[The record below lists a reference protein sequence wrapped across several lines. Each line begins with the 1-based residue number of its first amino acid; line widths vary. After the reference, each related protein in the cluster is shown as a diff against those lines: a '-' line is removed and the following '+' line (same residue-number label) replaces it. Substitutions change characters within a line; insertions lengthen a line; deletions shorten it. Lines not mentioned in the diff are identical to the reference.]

1 MSPMTHPEPLRRVL
15 RRTQL
20 RVAAIATG
28 VVGGLLMLASAML
41 LRASAQNH
49 LELVARSLSY
59 TVDAAVV
66 FRDSQ
71 AASEILAEVG
81 RSEHLVQAEIR
92 LPGGRVLARYQP
104 PAPETL
110 EDRLA
115 ALLPAFEVEQ
125 SVRAD
130 GQIQATLRVRTQ
142 ARLLVQ
148 AAGWGLL
155 GLLAGAVAILLAVR
169 RAARE
174 VADRVEA
181 PLLALAAQTRTIRE
195 AQDFDRRVPS
205 ATVQEID
212 ALARDFN
219 ALLAQV
225 QSQRQAL
232 MQRHLALQSA
242 HDQLAHQ
249 SRLDALTGI
258 ANRAWF
264 EHCLAVA
271 MGRPRPPG
279 ERMAVLFIDVNDFKR
294 INDEH
299 GHEAGDRVL
308 TALAGRLRGCV
319 RESDLV
325 ARLGGD
331 EFVVLIDPLRQ
342 REDLTTLER
351 KLTAALAQPAEDL
364 GTPERRLPGVS
375 IGAAVFPDDGS
386 SPEALLREADRQM
399 YRRKPGSASRE
410 RP

>member
-1 MSPMTHPEPLRRVL
+1 MSRTQAPQPLRRVL
-15 RRTQL
+15 RRAQL

-49 LELVARSLSY
+49 LELVARSLAY

-66 FRDSQ
+66 FRDAR
-71 AASEILAEVG
+71 AAADILADVG
-81 RSEHLVQAEIR
+81 RREHLALAEIR

-104 PAPETL
+104 PPPEGL

-115 ALLPAFEVEQ
+115 ALLPAFEMAQAVL
-125 SVRAD
+125 AD
-130 GQIQATLRVRTQ
+130 GQEQATLLVRAQ

-155 GLLAGAVAILLAVR
+155 GLLAGAASILLAVR

-174 VADRVEA
+174 LAEQVEA
-181 PLLALAAQTRTIRE
+181 PLLALAAQTRTIRD
-195 AQDFDRRVPS
+195 APDFDRRVPS
-205 ATVQEID
+205 ARVTEID

-225 QSQRQAL
+225 QAQRQDL
-232 MQRHLALQSA
+232 MQRHVALQSA
-242 HDQLAHQ
+242 HDRLAHQ
-249 SRLDALTGI
+249 SRLDGLTGI

-271 MGRPRPPG
+271 TTRSRPPG
-279 ERMAVLFIDVNDFKR
+279 ERLAVLFIDVNDFKR

-299 GHEAGDRVL
+299 GHEVGDQVL

-342 REDLTTLER
+342 REDIATLVH
-351 KLTAALAQPAEDL
+351 KLTSALARPAEP
-364 GTPERRLPGVS
+364 GSAARPLPGVS
-375 IGAAVFPDDGS
+375 VGAAVFPDDGQ

-399 YRRKPGSASRE
+399 YRHKPSTASRT

>member
-1 MSPMTHPEPLRRVL
+1 MSRARTPEPLRRVL
-15 RRTQL
+15 RRAQL

-28 VVGGLLMLASAML
+28 VVGGLLMLASALL

-49 LELVARSLSY
+49 LDLVARSLAY
-59 TVDAAVV
+59 TVDAAVT
-66 FRDSQ
+66 FRDAE
-71 AASEILAEVG
+71 AAREILAEVG
-81 RSEHLVQAEIR
+81 HTEQLSRAEVV
-92 LPGGRVLARYQP
+92 LQDGRTLARYQP
-104 PAPETL
+104 PPPQDL

-115 ALLPAFEVEQ
+115 DLLPAFEVIHPVLAEG
-125 SVRAD
+125 RP
-130 GQIQATLRVRTQ
+130 QATLRIRAQ

-155 GLLAGAVAILLAVR
+155 GLLAGAAAILLAVR
-169 RAARE
+169 RASHTLAE
-174 VADRVEA
+174 QVEA
-181 PLLALAAQTRTIRE
+181 PLLALAEQTRTIRA

-205 ATVQEID
+205 AHVLEID

-225 QSQRQAL
+225 QSQRQEL
-232 MQRHLALQSA
+232 LQRHVALQSA

-249 SRLDALTGI
+249 SRLDPLTGI

-271 MGRPRPPG
+271 MTRPRPPG
-279 ERMAVLFIDVNDFKR
+279 ERLAVLFIDVNDFKR

-308 TALAGRLRGCV
+308 AALAGRLRGCV

-342 REDLTTLER
+342 REDLAALVH
-351 KLTAALAQPAEDL
+351 KLTTALAHPTDL
-364 GTPERRLPGVS
+364 GAPDRKLPGVS
-375 IGAAVFPDDGS
+375 IGTAVFPDDGH

-399 YRRKPGSASRE
+399 YLRKPGAASSRE

>member
-1 MSPMTHPEPLRRVL
+1 MSRAQAPQPLRRVL
-15 RRTQL
+15 RRAQL

-49 LELVARSLSY
+49 LELVARSMAY

-66 FRDSQ
+66 FRDAR
-71 AASEILAEVG
+71 AAGDILAEVG
-81 RSEHLVQAEIR
+81 RSEHLALAEIR
-92 LPGGRVLARYQP
+92 LPGGRVLARYQAP
-104 PAPETL
+104 PPEGL
-110 EDRLA
+110 GDRLA
-115 ALLPAFEVEQ
+115 ALLPAFEVAQ
-125 SVRAD
+125 AVQAD
-130 GQIQATLRVRTQ
+130 GREQATLQVRAQ

-148 AAGWGLL
+148 AAGWSLL
-155 GLLAGAVAILLAVR
+155 GLLAGAAAILLAVR

-174 VADRVEA
+174 LAEQVEA

-205 ATVQEID
+205 AAVTEID

-225 QSQRQAL
+225 QAQRQEL
-232 MQRHLALQSA
+232 MQRHVALQSA

-249 SRLDALTGI
+249 SRLDGLTGI

-271 MGRPRPPG
+271 MTRPRPPG
-279 ERMAVLFIDVNDFKR
+279 ERLTVLFIDVNDFKR

-299 GHEAGDRVL
+299 GHEVGDQVL

-331 EFVVLIDPLRQ
+331 EFVLLIDPLRQ
-342 REDLTTLER
+342 REDIATLVH
-351 KLTAALAQPAEDL
+351 KLTSALARPTELGPAAR
-364 GTPERRLPGVS
+364 PLPSVS
-375 IGAAVFPDDGS
+375 VGAAVFPDDGQ

-399 YRRKPGSASRE
+399 YRRKPSAASRT

>member
-1 MSPMTHPEPLRRVL
+1 MSRAQAPQPLRRVL
-15 RRTQL
+15 RRAQL

-49 LELVARSLSY
+49 LELVARSMAY
-59 TVDAAVV
+59 TVDAAVA
-66 FRDSQ
+66 FRDAR
-71 AASEILAEVG
+71 AAGDILAEVG
-81 RSEHLVQAEIR
+81 RSEHLALAEIR
-92 LPGGRVLARYQP
+92 LPGGRVLARYQAQP
-104 PAPETL
+104 L
-110 EDRLA
+110 EGLGDRLA
-115 ALLPAFEVEQ
+115 ALLPAFEVAQ
-125 SVRAD
+125 AVQAD
-130 GQIQATLRVRTQ
+130 GREQATLQVRAQ

-148 AAGWGLL
+148 AAGWSLL
-155 GLLAGAVAILLAVR
+155 GLLAGAAAILLAVR

-174 VADRVEA
+174 LAEQVEA

-205 ATVQEID
+205 AAVTEID

-225 QSQRQAL
+225 QAQRQEL
-232 MQRHLALQSA
+232 MQRHVALQSA

-249 SRLDALTGI
+249 SRLDGLTGI

-271 MGRPRPPG
+271 MTRPRPPG
-279 ERMAVLFIDVNDFKR
+279 ERLAVLFIDVNDFKR

-299 GHEAGDRVL
+299 GHEVGDQVL

-342 REDLTTLER
+342 REDIATLVH
-351 KLTAALAQPAEDL
+351 KLTSALARPTELGPAAR
-364 GTPERRLPGVS
+364 PLPSVS
-375 IGAAVFPDDGS
+375 VGAAVFPDDGQ

-399 YRRKPGSASRE
+399 YRRKPSAASRT

>member
-1 MSPMTHPEPLRRVL
+1 MSKVQASVPLRRVL
-15 RRTQL
+15 QRAQL

-49 LELVARSLSY
+49 LELVARSLAY

-66 FRDSQ
+66 FRDAQ
-71 AASEILAEVG
+71 AAGDILADVG
-81 RSEHLVQAEIR
+81 RNEHLALAEIR

-104 PAPETL
+104 PHPEGL

-115 ALLPAFEVEQ
+115 ALLPAFEVAQ
-125 SVRAD
+125 AVQAD
-130 GQIQATLRVRTQ
+130 GQAQATLQVRAR

-148 AAGWGLL
+148 AAGWSLL
-155 GLLAGAVAILLAVR
+155 GLLAGAATILLAVR

-174 VADRVEA
+174 LAEQVEA
-181 PLLALAAQTRTIRE
+181 PLLALAAQTRTIRD
-195 AQDFDRRVPS
+195 AQDFDRRVPCAS
-205 ATVQEID
+205 VTEID

-225 QSQRQAL
+225 QAQRQEL
-232 MQRHLALQSA
+232 MQRHVALQSA

-271 MGRPRPPG
+271 MTRPRPPG
-279 ERMAVLFIDVNDFKR
+279 ERLAVLFIDVNDFKR
-294 INDEH
+294 INDEQ
-299 GHEAGDRVL
+299 GHEVGDQVL

-342 REDLTTLER
+342 REDIATLVH
-351 KLTAALAQPAEDL
+351 KLTSALAHPAEL
-364 GTPERRLPGVS
+364 GNSARQLPSVS
-375 IGAAVFPDDGS
+375 VGAAVFPDDGQ

-399 YRRKPGSASRE
+399 YRRKPSAASRE

>member
-1 MSPMTHPEPLRRVL
+1 MSRPHAPQPLRRVL
-15 RRTQL
+15 RRAQL

-49 LELVARSLSY
+49 LELVARSLAY

-66 FRDSQ
+66 FRDAR
-71 AASEILAEVG
+71 AATDILADVG
-81 RSEHLVQAEIR
+81 RREHLAQAEIR

-104 PAPETL
+104 PPPEGL

-115 ALLPAFEVEQ
+115 ALLPAFEVAQ
-125 SVRAD
+125 AVLAD
-130 GQIQATLRVRTQ
+130 GQEQATLQVRAQ

-155 GLLAGAVAILLAVR
+155 GLLAGAASILLAVR

-174 VADRVEA
+174 LAEQVEA
-181 PLLALAAQTRTIRE
+181 PLLALAAQTRAIRE

-205 ATVQEID
+205 ARVTEID

-225 QSQRQAL
+225 QAQRQEL
-232 MQRHLALQSA
+232 MQRHVALQSA

-249 SRLDALTGI
+249 SRLDGLTGI

-271 MGRPRPPG
+271 MTRPRPPG
-279 ERMAVLFIDVNDFKR
+279 ERLAVLFIDVNDFKR

-299 GHEAGDRVL
+299 GHEVGDQVL

-342 REDLTTLER
+342 REDIATLVH
-351 KLTAALAQPAEDL
+351 KLTSALAHPAEL
-364 GTPERRLPGVS
+364 GSAARPLPGVS
-375 IGAAVFPDDGS
+375 IGAAVFPDDGQ

-399 YRRKPGSASRE
+399 YRRKPSTASRT

>member
-1 MSPMTHPEPLRRVL
+1 MSRAQAPQPLRRVL
-15 RRTQL
+15 RRAQL

-49 LELVARSLSY
+49 LELVARSLAY

-66 FRDSQ
+66 FRDAR
-71 AASEILAEVG
+71 AATDILADVG
-81 RSEHLVQAEIR
+81 RREHLAQAEIR

-104 PAPETL
+104 PPPEGL

-115 ALLPAFEVEQ
+115 ALLPSFEVAQ
-125 SVRAD
+125 AVLAD
-130 GQIQATLRVRTQ
+130 GQEQATLQVRAQ

-155 GLLAGAVAILLAVR
+155 GLLAGMASILLAVR

-174 VADRVEA
+174 LAEQVEA

-205 ATVQEID
+205 ARVTEID

-225 QSQRQAL
+225 QAQRQEL
-232 MQRHLALQSA
+232 MQRHVALQSA

-249 SRLDALTGI
+249 SRLDGLTGI

-271 MGRPRPPG
+271 MTRPRPPG
-279 ERMAVLFIDVNDFKR
+279 ERLAVLFIDVNEFKR
-294 INDEH
+294 VNDEH
-299 GHEAGDRVL
+299 GHEVGDQVL

-342 REDLTTLER
+342 REDIATLVH
-351 KLTAALAQPAEDL
+351 KLTGALAHPAEL
-364 GTPERRLPGVS
+364 GSAARPLPGVS
-375 IGAAVFPDDGS
+375 IGAAVFPDDGQ

-399 YRRKPGSASRE
+399 YRRKPSTASRT

>member
-1 MSPMTHPEPLRRVL
+1 MSRAQAPQPLRRVL
-15 RRTQL
+15 RRAQL

-49 LELVARSLSY
+49 LELVARSLAY

-66 FRDSQ
+66 FRD
-71 AASEILAEVG
+71 ARATTDILADVG
-81 RSEHLVQAEIR
+81 RREHLAQAEIR

-104 PAPETL
+104 PPPEGL

-115 ALLPAFEVEQ
+115 ALLPSFEVAQ
-125 SVRAD
+125 AVLAD
-130 GQIQATLRVRTQ
+130 GQEQATLQVRAQ

-155 GLLAGAVAILLAVR
+155 GLLAGMASILLAVR

-174 VADRVEA
+174 LAEQVEA

-205 ATVQEID
+205 ARVTEID

-225 QSQRQAL
+225 QAQRQEL
-232 MQRHLALQSA
+232 MQRHVALQSA

-249 SRLDALTGI
+249 SRLDGLTGI

-271 MGRPRPPG
+271 MTRPRPPG
-279 ERMAVLFIDVNDFKR
+279 ERLAVLFIDVNDFKR
-294 INDEH
+294 VNDEH
-299 GHEAGDRVL
+299 GHEVGDQVL

-342 REDLTTLER
+342 REDIATLVH
-351 KLTAALAQPAEDL
+351 KLTSALAHPAEL
-364 GTPERRLPGVS
+364 GSAARPLPGVS
-375 IGAAVFPDDGS
+375 IGAAVFPDDGQ

-399 YRRKPGSASRE
+399 YRRKPSTASRT

>member
-1 MSPMTHPEPLRRVL
+1 MSRAQAPQPLRRVL
-15 RRTQL
+15 RRAQL

-49 LELVARSLSY
+49 LELVARSLAY

-66 FRDSQ
+66 FRDAR
-71 AASEILAEVG
+71 AATDILADVG
-81 RSEHLVQAEIR
+81 RREHLALAEIR

-104 PAPETL
+104 PPPEGL

-115 ALLPAFEVEQ
+115 ALLPSFEVAQ
-125 SVRAD
+125 AVLAD
-130 GQIQATLRVRTQ
+130 GQEQATLQVRAQ

-155 GLLAGAVAILLAVR
+155 GLLAGMASILLAVR

-174 VADRVEA
+174 LAEQVEA

-205 ATVQEID
+205 ARVTEID

-225 QSQRQAL
+225 QAQRQEL
-232 MQRHLALQSA
+232 MQRHVALQSA

-249 SRLDALTGI
+249 SRLDGLTGI

-271 MGRPRPPG
+271 MTRPRPPG
-279 ERMAVLFIDVNDFKR
+279 ERLAVLFIDVNDFKR
-294 INDEH
+294 VNDEH
-299 GHEAGDRVL
+299 GHEVGDQVL

-342 REDLTTLER
+342 REDIATLVH
-351 KLTAALAQPAEDL
+351 KLTGALAHPAEL
-364 GTPERRLPGVS
+364 GSAARPLPGVS
-375 IGAAVFPDDGS
+375 IGAAVFPDDGQ

-399 YRRKPGSASRE
+399 YRRKPSTASRT